1 LLRQLGEDRRRAG
14 AGGAVQRGEARAL
27 ADAEQEGEAAGGDRV
42 RNREVEKQYVELAIN
57 RDYSQGDTATGP
69 EDIYTFL
76 ESLGGK
82 LVPHGSQGPPV
93 YSGGEAL
100 DSGHFFAHLS
110 GNEQC
115 VRDWQSSDGPELYP
129 DAVCLAALSHSL
141 CK

>member
-1 LLRQLGEDRRRAG
+1 MADEPLEELKR
-14 AGGAVQRGEARAL
+14 L
-27 ADAEQEGEAAGGDRV
+27 AAAGGDRV

-69 EDIYTFL
+69 KDIYTFL

-115 VRDWQSSDGPELYP
+115 VRDWQSSDGPSFIQTRCASRRFP
-129 DAVCLAALSHSL
+129 TL
-141 CK
+141 CVRATSICRCVWLMAPV